1 LSATGS
7 SSSLPFNSSTPLL
20 DASGVFYFSLDI
32 TYVCGYNAEKG
43 ENPMPNINDRVRFRT
58 EHHTIEGT
66 VDHVQKIGKCRV
78 KTDDGAYY
86 LVDSEECEILTGV
99 NE

>member
-1 LSATGS
+1 MNEYY
-7 SSSLPFNSSTPLL
+7 SLIGLAIFVIPIVILTIIADRIDN
-20 DASGVFYFSLDI
+20 
-32 TYVCGYNAEKG
+32 NRKG
-43 ENPMPNINDRVRFRT
+43 EIMKIKMPNINDRVRFRT

>member
-1 LSATGS
+1 
-7 SSSLPFNSSTPLL
+7 
-20 DASGVFYFSLDI
+20 
-32 TYVCGYNAEKG
+32 
-43 ENPMPNINDRVRFRT
+43 MPNINDRVRFRT